1 MRSVPPFAFDGVTC
15 SPRPG
20 RGSLSGLRLWILSL
34 ALLVLGQLQAQ
45 TPLLPAGGIQ
55 ALGFQHPDASSATR
69 TVVAVAGQPFSQ
81 AVRVVTAKVPAN
93 AWNTQ
98 LSLPT
103 TSAVAAGDVVA
114 GEVWLRRITPTPGT
128 ALAEIVFEKAGPPYD
143 QSIVRVLSEESG
155 NWTRYR
161 FAFTSLAAH
170 GAGGAQFNIRLGH
183 AVQTIEL
190 AGLTLSNYAKASP
203 LSSFPNDVSYAGRE
217 ADAAWRA
224 TARDSIEKVRKAN
237 LTLDLRDAHGF
248 PLADVPVEVQ
258 LRRHAFAFGSAVA
271 ASRLLS
277 SGADSDRY
285 RGVITQWF
293 NTVVLENDLKWPQ
306 YEADPSQAQRAVDW
320 LLERNIQVRGHN
332 LIWPGTNQPSFLP
345 ANVPPLFS
353 DPTRL
358 RARINSHFTNVLD
371 RFRGRIA
378 DWDVVNEPLHE
389 RVIEGILGRPE
400 VAGWFQLA
408 RTLDPAATLY
418 LNEYVNLEAVTR
430 AGSTQLR
437 NYADSLRN
445 LGAPIDALGLQSHF
459 AGFLTSPPEI
469 LARLDLISGIHG
481 GADTYPLR
489 ITEFDIN
496 TSDEVLQG
504 DYTRD
509 FLTATFSHPS
519 VSGVLLWGFW
529 ENQHW
534 LPNGALFRA
543 NWQSKPN
550 AVAWSNLVFNT
561 WTTRTN
567 VQTSTSGKAVARGF
581 KGDYE
586 ITVRLPGTNVT
597 VLARLDTDATVRPV
611 VPVVR
616 PEIQVTQG
624 NLFEY
629 SWPAYASG
637 YRLEVSDQLNPPDW
651 QPVEGFAR
659 LSQGA
664 WRLQLPSPTQTQF
677 YRLRRGGP

>member
-1 MRSVPPFAFDGVTC
+1 MRSVPLFAFHAGFP

-20 RGSLSGLRLWILSL
+20 RGSLHGLRGWILSVALTL
-34 ALLVLGQLQAQ
+34 AAALQAQ
-45 TPLLPAGGIQ
+45 TPLLPASGIQ
-55 ALGFQHPDASSATR
+55 ALGLQRPDAASATR
-69 TVVAVAGQPFSQ
+69 TVVAVSGQPFSQ
-81 AVRVVTAKVPAN
+81 AVRVVTSKVPAN

-98 LSLPT
+98 LSLAT
-103 TSAVAAGDVVA
+103 TSAVAAGDVIA
-114 GEVWLRRITPTPGT
+114 GELWLRRVAPSPGA

-143 QSIVRVLSEESG
+143 QSIVRVLSEETG
-155 NWTRYR
+155 NWTRFR
-161 FAFTSLAAH
+161 FAFTARAAY
-170 GAGGAQFNIRLGH
+170 AVGGAQFNIRLGH
-183 AVQTIEL
+183 TAQTIEL

-203 LSSFPNDVSYAGRE
+203 LSSFPNDVTYAGRE
-217 ADAAWRA
+217 PDAPWRA
-224 TARDSIEKVRKAN
+224 AARDSIEKVRKAN
-237 LTLDLRDAHGF
+237 LTLDLRDAAGF
-248 PLADVPVEVQ
+248 PLADIPVEIK

-271 ASRLLS
+271 ASRLLAT
-277 SGADSDRY
+277 GTDSDRY

-306 YEADPSQAQRAVDW
+306 YEANPTQAQRAVDW
-320 LLERNIQVRGHN
+320 LLQRNIQVRGHN

-358 RARINSHFTNVLD
+358 RARINGHFTNVLD
-371 RFRGRIA
+371 RFRGKLA

-408 RTLDPAATLY
+408 RTLDPSATLY

-430 AGSTQLR
+430 TGSTDLR
-437 NYADSLRN
+437 EYADSLRA

-459 AGFLTSPPEI
+459 AGFLTSPPEL
-469 LARLDLISGIHG
+469 LARLDLISGITG
-481 GADTYPLR
+481 GTDTYPLR

-496 TSDEVLQG
+496 TSDETLQA

-509 FLTATFSHPS
+509 FLTAAFSHPS
-519 VSGVLLWGFW
+519 VTGVLMWGFW

-534 LPNGALFRA
+534 LPNGALFRS
-543 NWQSKPN
+543 NWQPKPN
-550 AVAWSNLVFNT
+550 AVAWSNLVYNT

-567 VQTSTSGKAVARGF
+567 LQTAASGKAIARGF

-586 ITVRLPGTNVT
+586 ITIRLPGTNVT
-597 VLARLDTDATVRPV
+597 VLTRLDTDSTLRPAL
-611 VPVVR
+611 PVVR
-616 PEIQVTQG
+616 PEIRVTQG
-624 NLFEY
+624 DLFEY
-629 SWPAYASG
+629 SWPAFASG
-637 YRLEVSDQLNPPDW
+637 YQLEVTDQLTPPDW

-664 WRLQLPSPTQTQF
+664 WRIQLPSPSQTQF